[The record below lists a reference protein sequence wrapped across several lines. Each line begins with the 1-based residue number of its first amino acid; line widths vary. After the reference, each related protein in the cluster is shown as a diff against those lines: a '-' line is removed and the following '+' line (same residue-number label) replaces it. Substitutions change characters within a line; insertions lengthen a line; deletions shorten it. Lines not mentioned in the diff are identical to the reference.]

1 MFYTYLWLREDG
13 TPYYVGKGK
22 GNRAYKNHRIGKA
35 PLGRIVIYPAVS
47 EADAFETE
55 VALIWYYGRKDHGV
69 GCLRNLT
76 DGGEGVSGNDKPK
89 TLEHRLKIGKAHKG
103 MKRSAET
110 CINIGNALRGK
121 HIHTEEWKKHHS
133 EVLKG
138 RKRPPRSKEW
148 KERLSISIAKNR
160 AEKFGPNRRNC
171 RKKAYGG
178 SR

>member
-35 PLGRIVIYPAVS
+35 PLGRIVIYPAES

-55 VALIWYYGRKDHGV
+55 VALIWYYGRKDTGA

-76 DGGEGVSGNDKPK
+76 DGGEGVAGNNKPK
-89 TLEHRLKIGKAHKG
+89 TLEHRLNIGKAHKG
-103 MKRSAET
+103 MKRSARARA
-110 CINIGNALRGK
+110 NIAKAGVGK
-121 HIHTEEWKKHHS
+121 HNHTEEWKKQHS
-133 EVLKG
+133 ECLKG

-148 KERLSISIAKNR
+148 VENYKHSMKEYW
-160 AEKFGPNRRNC
+160 ERN
-171 RKKAYGG
+171 K
-178 SR
+178 